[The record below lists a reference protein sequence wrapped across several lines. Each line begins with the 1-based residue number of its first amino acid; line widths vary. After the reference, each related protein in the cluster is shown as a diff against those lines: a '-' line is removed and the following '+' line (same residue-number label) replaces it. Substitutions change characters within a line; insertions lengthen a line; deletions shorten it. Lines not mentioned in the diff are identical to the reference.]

1 MLKNEIIHNHK
12 LTNLFYTV
20 IYLLSMGAV
29 LGFTAYLIAG
39 NEGLF
44 WMAVFTLIF
53 LVINVFSP
61 VSLQLRMYGA
71 RKLNYY
77 DSPQLFDMVKNLAL
91 KADLPKMP
99 KLYLVSSNTLNAFA
113 VGSKEN
119 PHIGLTRKILSVLDF
134 REVQGVLAHEISHLK
149 SNDTQMM
156 FIAQMFNRMT
166 ANVSFIGKILL
177 FINLPL
183 ILLGEVYIS
192 WMAIVL
198 LIMAPYISKLLTLAL
213 SRTRE
218 FEADLGA
225 AELTQDPDGLAN
237 ALQKLDFYQ
246 KQNQLSWWN
255 NQRVIEIPGIWRS
268 HPIAQKRIEKLR
280 SLVNRYQKNP
290 FVLDSFYRY

>member
-1 MLKNEIIHNHK
+1 MLKNKIIHNHK

-39 NEGLF
+39 NEGIF
-44 WMAVFTLIF
+44 WMAVFALIF
-53 LVINVFSP
+53 LVINMFSP

-71 RKLNYY
+71 RKLNYH
-77 DSPQLFDMVKNLAL
+77 DSPQLFDLVKKLAL
-91 KADLPKMP
+91 KADLAKMP
-99 KLYLVSSNTLNAFA
+99 QLYLVSSNTLNAFA

-119 PHIGLTRKILSVLDF
+119 PHIGLTRKILNVLDF

-166 ANVSFIGKILL
+166 ANVSFMGKVLL
-177 FINLPL
+177 LISLPL

-192 WMAIVL
+192 WIAIIL
-198 LIMAPYISKLLTLAL
+198 LIAAPYISQLLTLAL

-237 ALQKLDFYQ
+237 ALQKLEHYQ
-246 KQNQLSWWN
+246 KQNHFLWWN
-255 NQRVIEIPGIWRS
+255 SQEMIKIPGIWRS
-268 HPIAQKRIEKLR
+268 HPITQKRIEKLR
-280 SLVNRYQKNP
+280 SLVNRYQKTP
-290 FVLDSFYRY
+290 FVLESFHRF